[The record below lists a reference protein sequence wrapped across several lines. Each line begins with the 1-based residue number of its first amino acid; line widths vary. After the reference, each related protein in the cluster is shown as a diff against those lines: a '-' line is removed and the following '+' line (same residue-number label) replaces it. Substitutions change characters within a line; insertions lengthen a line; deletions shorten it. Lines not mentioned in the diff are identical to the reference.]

1 MRKDEA
7 LRLIDEY
14 LLDRNNIS
22 KEWIECLEICKR
34 SILENDSLKRKN
46 IDIASDLA
54 KTRLKYQQVIND
66 ATYYRKAYQKLTTN

>member
-1 MRKDEA
+1 MRKDEV

-34 SILENDSLKRKN
+34 TILENDRLKRKN
-46 IDIASDLA
+46 IDIASELA
-54 KTRLKYQQVIND
+54 KTRLKYQHAVND
-66 ATYYRKAYQKLTTN
+66 ATYYIKAYQKLATS